1 MRKSDLYTALQDE
14 AARCVR
20 WYGESALFTALA
32 AWAEDVETRLRRLE
46 AVPEVIESAGSTEVI
61 VSKRPASLVGS

>member
-32 AWAEDVETRLRRLE
+32 AWAADVEARLRRLE
-46 AVPEVIESAGSTEVI
+46 AVPDPIDGQGSTEQI
-61 VSKRPASLVGS
+61 VARRPAALAGS